1 MEMQITDTVN
11 LYYLR
16 ILNNIIY
23 LNNKCYE
30 SIYSSKRDQFQ

>member
-16 ILNNIIY
+16 ILNKIIY
-23 LNNKCYE
+23 LKNKCHE